1 MIDDNVK
8 IFKTEKATIRVTFA
22 NQSKE
27 DQERVLRN
35 FAEASFKLAK
45 VQYERG
51 LTNENNND
59 EGTTRISN

>member
-8 IFKTEKATIRVTFA
+8 IFKTEKATIRVTFT

-27 DQERVLRN
+27 EQERVLRN

-59 EGTTRISN
+59 EGTIKLT

>member
-59 EGTTRISN
+59 EGAIKLT